1 MYSVYKIMYQDTLDS
16 IANKVGITV
25 DELIKLNGNIDFSA
39 DSYIV
44 VPNNNVDFFKTY
56 IVKSGDNLYK
66 IAQEFDVNVN
76 DLAMINGIKKDEYLY
91 PNQQL
96 IVPSNKTLVYVT
108 KEGDT
113 IDVVLDN
120 FKTNYDKIMRQNK
133 KIYLLPDQLIVF
145 KEENF

>member
-120 FKTNYDKIMRQNK
+120 FKTNYDKIIRQNK

>member
-44 VPNNNVDFFKTY
+44 VPNNNIDFFKTY

-120 FKTNYDKIMRQNK
+120 FKTNYDKIIRQNK

>member
-44 VPNNNVDFFKTY
+44 VPNNNIDFFKTY

-120 FKTNYDKIMRQNK
+120 FKTNYDKIMIQNK

>member
-44 VPNNNVDFFKTY
+44 VPNNNIDFFKTY

-66 IAQEFDVNVN
+66 IAQEFDVNV
-76 DLAMINGIKKDEYLY
+76 
-91 PNQQL
+91 
-96 IVPSNKTLVYVT
+96 
-108 KEGDT
+108 
-113 IDVVLDN
+113 
-120 FKTNYDKIMRQNK
+120 
-133 KIYLLPDQLIVF
+133 
-145 KEENF
+145 

>member
-44 VPNNNVDFFKTY
+44 VPNNNIDFFKTY